1 MLALILTYPGI
12 IMTQK
17 VIIFDFDGTIAD
29 TVDALVTIANRL
41 AREFGYIPIN
51 SQELALLR
59 NLTAREIIKYSGVS
73 LFKIPFLVKKVKGEL
88 KHNIHE
94 LHLING
100 IKAALVELHDQGY
113 HLGIITSNSQENVH
127 EFLKCHKLDNLFDF
141 IYSGVTIFG
150 KTTII
155 NNVLRQKQFK
165 PEAVIYVG
173 DETRDVESAKKANI
187 KVIAVSWGFNSSEA
201 LGKQNP
207 DFLIHDPSELVS
219 VIKNWALIK

>member
-127 EFLKCHKLDNLFDF
+127 EFLKCHKLDHLFDF